1 MKKRKRKVTS
11 MDIKQTREKF
21 SEAISDI
28 KTNFKPDDGT
38 IGVKKLQSMF
48 VNLWKSGNNGKVAV
62 GVSCFAVL
70 LVLFLIW
77 PKSLDSEYKRLQCE
91 LYETEEKISNIASLL
106 GEENKDDFD
115 SVLSREQVEAI
126 KKQFKEGVPEL
137 FRGLDASKKKEVIA
151 ELKNNLDKKK
161 KELKQSKIKYSE
173 YESAEG
179 CRQNLRQLGAAVDM
193 ARESGKQITKIDDS
207 LLKWLKKVPT
217 KCPEGGAPYAIDEN
231 GKVICTSG
239 KGWHVLK

>member
-115 SVLSREQVEAI
+115 SVLSRELVEAI
-126 KKQFKEGVPEL
+126 KKQF
-137 FRGLDASKKKEVIA
+137 
-151 ELKNNLDKKK
+151 
-161 KELKQSKIKYSE
+161 
-173 YESAEG
+173 
-179 CRQNLRQLGAAVDM
+179 
-193 ARESGKQITKIDDS
+193 
-207 LLKWLKKVPT
+207 
-217 KCPEGGAPYAIDEN
+217 
-231 GKVICTSG
+231 
-239 KGWHVLK
+239 